1 MTQRVKDIMLRDT
14 ITVQGLTKVSEIM
27 EIFKKKQTELQTV
40 LVKPRNDEDV
50 YGLVTLRD
58 IARKVI
64 ALGKKSDEVHAYE
77 IMSKPVL
84 TVNANMSVMYAAR
97 FLTNFDISRAIVME
111 NDKLVGIISLNHIVL
126 KCKLD

>member
-14 ITVQGLTKVSEIM
+14 ITAQGLTKVSEIM
-27 EIFKKKQTELQTV
+27 EIFKKQTELQTV

-64 ALGKKSDEVHAYE
+64 ALGKKSNEVHAYE

>member
-1 MTQRVKDIMLRDT
+1 MQRVKDVMLRDT
-14 ITVQGLTKVSEIM
+14 ITVQGLTKVSEIL
-27 EIFKKKQTELQTV
+27 EIFKKQTELQTV

-50 YGLVTLRD
+50 YGLITLRD

>member
-1 MTQRVKDIMLRDT
+1 MQQVKDVMLRDT
-14 ITVQGLTKVSEIM
+14 ITVQGLTKVSEIL
-27 EIFKKKQTELQTV
+27 EIFKKQTELQTV

-50 YGLVTLRD
+50 YGLITLRD

>member
-1 MTQRVKDIMLRDT
+1 MQRVKDVMLRDT
-14 ITVQGLTKVSEIM
+14 ITVQGLTKVSEIL
-27 EIFKKKQTELQTV
+27 EIFKKQTELQTV

>member
-1 MTQRVKDIMLRDT
+1 MIQRVKDIMLRDT
-14 ITVQGLTKVSEIM
+14 ITVKGLTKVSEIM
-27 EIFKKKQTELQTV
+27 EIFKKQTELQTV
-40 LVKPRNDEDV
+40 LVEPRNDEDV
-50 YGLVTLRD
+50 YGLITLRD
-58 IARKVI
+58 IARRVI

-111 NDKLVGIISLNHIVL
+111 NEKLVGIISLNHIVL
-126 KCKLD
+126 KCEEL